1 MRSSSIHGTSLIF
14 LLPIMETLTQDTAAH
29 THSWIKSLPEAGREI
44 NELLEKLT
52 WMAWSWRWQT
62 GEGIGAAI
70 FASIQMR
77 LGFFQRW
84 NREPVAVVVVVVV
97 VACLRN
103 LKFFESSQSLRSPS
117 LLCFP
122 CCFQTPFER
131 PPSFKTPPP
140 FNAWAPRVF
149 QFPRLV
155 AKVAQP
161 KN

>member
-1 MRSSSIHGTSLIF
+1 MNCWRGLLGWRGVEGGELARGLEQRFCEHSS
-14 LLPIMETLTQDTAAH
+14 
-29 THSWIKSLPEAGREI
+29 EA
-44 NELLEKLT
+44 
-52 WMAWSWRWQT
+52 W
-62 GEGIGAAI
+62 
-70 FASIQMR
+70 
-77 LGFFQRW
+77 FFQRW
-84 NREPVAVVVVVVV
+84 NREPVAVVVVVVVV

-117 LLCFP
+117 LICFP

-140 FNAWAPRVF
+140 SSTLGLQGSSNFPHRDLQRF
-149 QFPRLV
+149 QVPRLV